1 MEESLP
7 NIKGTLYGIVAAGDS
22 TNSEMVQLIRART
35 FNWLG
40 SGSYFVDKDYFISAN
55 NSSSTYQ
62 DNAHVR
68 PLSIVTA
75 FLIRY

>member
-7 NIKGTLYGIVAAGDS
+7 NITGKIEKAI
-22 TNSEMVQLIRART
+22 TNSAQNNIGALKRGVATANMMGA
-35 FNWLG
+35 
-40 SGSYFVDKDYFISAN
+40 GSYGNYDLKFDASL
-55 NSSSTYQ
+55 SSSVYQ

-68 PLSIVTA
+68 PFSMTTA

>member
-7 NIKGTLYGIVAAGDS
+7 NITGKIEKAI
-22 TNSEMVQLIRART
+22 TNSAQ
-35 FNWLG
+35 
-40 SGSYFVDKDYFISAN
+40 N
-55 NSSSTYQ
+55 NIGALKRGVTTTGMMGAGPYGNYDLKFDASLSSSVYQ

-68 PLSIVTA
+68 PLSIATA